1 MASRFVGKA
10 LSSGTHHVKTS
21 PEAGDIAGNE
31 KSEPLLEDVAD
42 NQDLFTWMC
51 TDWDGICCWFA

>member
-42 NQDLFTWMC
+42 SQDLFK
-51 TDWDGICCWFA
+51 